1 MAIPIVDLP
10 HHGRD
15 LGRAREMV
23 RAFAD
28 EVVRKAGGQYNAT
41 KKPSEY
47 RKGKAILD
55 AEPEDQ
61 VATVLATLGAMIGS
75 KAAFDVQTAAID
87 RLTKRFPRDLHP
99 FRESVFLETVGDP
112 RDVKA
117 SIERVEAYLD
127 EVGRSVDHVSK
138 LGEPESYEL
147 GRSIA
152 DAPREE
158 KMVLRHAVGHALAR
172 VHGTYHNLTTALDDL
187 WDQLTR
193 RKLPYREGDIA
204 AMAIG
209 LVKNLRGAHFHVAS
223 PVPLGV
229 FEGYAESHPIPEAA
243 IAALRKIR
251 EIMEDQHGINPQV
264 ARFLGRLARLT
275 GDAKPL
281 AIAPGEPW
289 AEEAL
294 EGLKAL
300 PEGRRSAWADLL
312 EQCGL
317 ASGSKPSAKWLRAA
331 KELLGEVTPGDFRA
345 RVPAWFRAVDKT
357 APSGWNTPT
366 EVSRARTTNELTLK
380 GLAWCAGLLDDRD
393 VARGL
398 AALALAGYKTQPG
411 TGPRAQAL
419 GNAAIVALG
428 SMPGR
433 EGLAQLARLRTK
445 MKNAVAK
452 RQVVKAL
459 DGVAKRLG
467 LPGDEVDELGVPD
480 FGLGADGRIA
490 VPLGDA
496 TATLELADDGSASI
510 AWRGADG
517 KARKNPP
524 ADVKKDHAAALK
536 ELKATA
542 RDVEAM
548 VRVQRDR
555 IDNLFLAARAWPLD
569 PWRERYLDHPIVGR
583 VARRLI
589 WTFTTDGRAEDG
601 IPRDGAIVGRD
612 DRPLADLGP
621 ATTVGLW
628 HPIGRPVD
636 DVLAWRAMLEE
647 RSVRQP
653 FKQAHREVY
662 VLTDAERAT
671 RVYSNRFAAHVLRQH
686 QFHALC
692 GVRGWSDKLRLVY
705 DGNDPPASL
714 DLPQW
719 GLRAEFWVEGAG
731 GDFGRDTNDTGTYLY
746 LTTDQVRFYPLET
759 TRRDAYDAGRA
770 DVEPLPL
777 EDIPP
782 LVFSEVM
789 RDVDLFVGVASV
801 GNDPNWAD
809 GGPEGRY
816 IDYWR
821 RYSFGDLSATAQTR
835 KAALERLI
843 PRLKIAGRCSFA
855 DRFLVVRGELR
866 TYKIHL
872 GSGNILMEPNDQYL
886 CIVPMRSAVAED
898 RLYLPF
904 EGDGTLS
911 VILSKALLLADDAR
925 IKDPTIVNQIRR

>member
-15 LGRAREMV
+15 LGRARELV
-23 RAFAD
+23 RAFMD
-28 EVVRKAGGQYNAT
+28 EVVRKARGEYYAT
-41 KKPSEY
+41 KKPSDY
-47 RKGKAILD
+47 RTGKTILD
-55 AEPEDQ
+55 ADPEDQ
-61 VATVLATLGAMIGS
+61 VGIVLATLGALVGS
-75 KAAFDVQTAAID
+75 EAIHAVQVAAIEA
-87 RLTKRFPRDLHP
+87 LANRFPPDLHP
-99 FRESVFLETVGDP
+99 FRGPFFLPKVAELDGP
-112 RDVKA
+112 KK
-117 SIERVEAYLD
+117 RVWAYL
-127 EVGRSVDHVSK
+127 EEACRSADRPSE
-138 LGEPESYEL
+138 LGPPESYEA
-147 GRSIA
+147 GRAIVEAS
-152 DAPREE
+152 REE
-158 KMVLRHAVGHALAR
+158 KMALRFAVGEAVGAFHSARHNRATGLGELWHQLA
-172 VHGTYHNLTTALDDL
+172 
-187 WDQLTR
+187 R
-193 RKLPYREGDIA
+193 RKLPYGDGDIA
-204 AMAIG
+204 AVAA
-209 LVKNLRGAHFHVAS
+209 GALEAMRDPVWYRNE
-223 PVPLGV
+223 PVPLVV
-229 FEGYAESHPIPEAA
+229 FENFAKARPLPEAA
-243 IAALRKIR
+243 VAALRDLRKL
-251 EIMEDQHGINPQV
+251 MEGRHPNNPQGV
-264 ARFLGRLARLT
+264 RFLARLDALT
-275 GDAKPL
+275 GDAKAL

-289 AEEAL
+289 ADEAL
-294 EGLKAL
+294 KELKAL
-300 PEGRRSAWADLL
+300 PKDRRAAWAELL
-312 EQCGL
+312 EHCAM
-317 ASGSKPSAKWLRAA
+317 ASGSKPTARWLEAS
-331 KELLGEVTPGDFRA
+331 KDLLGEVSADDFRA
-345 RVPAWFRAVDKT
+345 RVPAWFRAVEK
-357 APSGWNTPT
+357 AEPVAWNTPAK
-366 EVSRARTTNELTLK
+366 VRSARTANELTLK
-380 GLAWCAGLLDDRD
+380 GLAWCAGLLEDRD

-411 TGPRAQAL
+411 SGPRAQAL
-419 GNAAIVALG
+419 GNAAIVGLG

-445 MKNAVAK
+445 MRNAIAK
-452 RQVVKAL
+452 RQVAKAL

-480 FGLGADGRIA
+480 FGLDADGRLV

-496 TATLELADDGSASI
+496 SATLELADDGSASI

-517 KARKNPP
+517 KPRKNPP
-524 ADVKKDHAAALK
+524 ADVKKDRAAAIK

-555 IDNLFLAARAWPLD
+555 IDNLFLAARTWPLD
-569 PWRERYLDHPIVGR
+569 HWRERYVEHPIVGR
-583 VARRLI
+583 VTRRLI

-612 DRPLADLGP
+612 GRPLAGLGT
-621 ATTVGLW
+621 ATTVSLW
-628 HPIGRPVD
+628 HPIGRSVD
-636 DVLAWRAMLEE
+636 DVLAWRATLEE
-647 RSVRQP
+647 WSIRQP

-662 VLTDAERAT
+662 ILTDAERTT
-671 RVYSNRFAAHVLRQH
+671 RVYSNRFASHVLRQH

-692 GVRGWSDKLRLVY
+692 GVRGWSDKLRLVF

-714 DLPQW
+714 DLPRW

-731 GDFGRDTNDTGTYLY
+731 SDFGRDTNDTGTYLY
-746 LTTDQVRFYPLET
+746 LTTDQVRFYPLGT
-759 TRRDAYDAGRA
+759 TRRIAHDAGRA

-777 EDIPP
+777 EEIPP

-816 IDYWR
+816 IDYWQS
-821 RYSFGDLSATAQTR
+821 YSFGDLSATAQTR

-843 PRLKIAGRCSFA
+843 PRLKIAGRCTFA

-886 CIVPMRSAVAED
+886 CIVPKRSSVTED
-898 RLYLPF
+898 RVFLPF

-911 VILSKALLLADDAR
+911 VILSKALLLADDTK
-925 IKDPTIVNQIRR
+925 IQDPTIVRQIRP